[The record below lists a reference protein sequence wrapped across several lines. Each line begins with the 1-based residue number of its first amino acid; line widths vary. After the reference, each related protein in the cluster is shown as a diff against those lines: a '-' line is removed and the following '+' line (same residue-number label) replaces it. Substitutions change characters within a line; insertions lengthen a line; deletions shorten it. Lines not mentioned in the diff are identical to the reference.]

1 MRTALAFFM
10 VLCSLWG
17 WGQTTESFE
26 TGLPSSYT
34 SSLQTAAL
42 GTGTWQIRDVIAGT
56 TGVQTGT
63 KSAQIRSATNAQII
77 TPTLSGGVGMV
88 SFYVT
93 SSTTSGAYQVNVS
106 SDSGVT
112 WTPATGSPFTI
123 GTTKTLKSITIN
135 NSSVNKIQ
143 VYRTGG
149 TIYIDDFTW
158 TGYAPTCTTDT
169 ASFTPTIVNK
179 TTTDAPFTNAF
190 STNNTSAKVY
200 SSGNATV
207 ATVDSET
214 GLVTIKGA
222 GSTTISVTQ
231 IADGTYCAVNASYT
245 LNVTSSS
252 PQLSIS
258 GVPTNHGGSCVGVST
273 SAVQYTITNN
283 GGGAASNVA
292 VSSDNTQFVVS
303 NLSSTSIAAG
313 GTATFNVTFTPSG
326 TGAQGATITVT
337 GTDSNSPTLA
347 LTGTG
352 TATVAGGVSTIAESN
367 VGSTAV
373 RLNGNLTTLG
383 TCPATTEKG
392 FVWGSNANPT
402 IADQNTSVTG
412 LSTGAYFYDLTTGL
426 TPNTTYHYRAY
437 IKDANNVYAYG
448 DDRQFTTLAV
458 ADHLAFV
465 NVPASGSVGNSLASF
480 TVEARRPDNSVDTF
494 YTGNVILSKASG
506 AGTLSG
512 TLSQPFVN
520 GVATFNDIKFN
531 APDTFTLHA
540 DHGSFSQ
547 ITSGN
552 IDVTV
557 APSYLLVENFDYN
570 TGNII
575 TVGDKWSVASSNAAK
590 INVID
595 SSISYPG
602 YLSSGIGR
610 EVQIGDVG
618 EDVGKDFVQQTEDV
632 IYASALINVS
642 KAAATGD
649 YFFSLSPG
657 ATNTNFRGRVYVKSS
672 GTGIQFGIGNGGSPV
687 YGSTVYALNTT
698 YVLAVKYDISNS
710 ATTTAAR
717 IYINPVLNAA
727 EPLTGWVVSN
737 DVTTAQNIGAVI
749 LRQGT
754 AANAPILKLDGIRV
768 SKQWEDIVGAPQA
781 IWSGSAWSNTT
792 GPDASMP
799 AIIDGDYSGGSFESA
814 SLQVNAGKTLTV
826 TNYVRSGN
834 VTNNGHII
842 VANNANFV
850 QTGTFTAGG
859 SSSFKVRKDSKAVK
873 RQAYINWSSPMQ
885 GSAQTLNAFSYGK
898 LADGITNQS
907 GTGTLDNRFYTYNN
921 GVYVQVADPSVTTF
935 STPGTGYLI
944 RTPNDFTTT
953 PQVFHGQF
961 EGKTP
966 NSGDIS
972 YDHGNLIGG
981 SFVLLG
987 NPYPGAISIE
997 DFWAA
1002 NPDTTGTVY
1011 IWDSGAMMDG
1021 SGNYSGSNYS
1031 AYSSMG
1037 SVPANAIDGY
1047 IPAGQ
1052 GFFVER
1058 TYIDPYIF
1066 KNSMRRGDQTGI
1078 FSKSPV
1084 QDKFWLQMTAPSGAK
1099 PQMLVGF
1106 NAAAGTGYDQGY
1118 DAKMI
1123 DNNADVLYT
1132 TVDDKKL
1139 VIDAHGIFDDADTFN
1154 LNANFSTSGNYT
1166 VGILQKEGIFSGI
1179 QNIYLKDNVT
1189 GTVTDLSA
1197 GSYTFSAEPGL
1208 QVNRFTVLFKSG
1220 TVLGTD
1226 SAAKSGITVFSSGSE
1241 VHVKADQ
1248 NISAAELYDMSGRL
1262 LGSSRAGARE
1272 TVMTVSY
1279 RGAVVLK
1286 VRLENGMVQTRK
1298 LMLK

>member
-1 MRTALAFFM
+1 MNKKRFFMMKTALAFFM
-10 VLCSLWG
+10 VLCSVWG
-17 WGQTTESFE
+17 WGQTTIFTE
-26 TGLPSSYT
+26 TM
-34 SSLQTAAL
+34 
-42 GTGTWQIRDVIAGT
+42 GTGASGNP
-56 TGVQTGT
+56 
-63 KSAQIRSATNAQII
+63 SATNYTGFANYS
-77 TPTLSGGVGMV
+77 TLTFRGDADVRNNTASSYSGASGGNNVFITNTSGRYFTISGINISNYNSLGL
-88 SFYVT
+88 SFGFWKSSTGNIT
-93 SSTTSGAYQVNVS
+93 SSQLVVEVATDYNPADNTGTFTSLTYPT
-106 SDSGVT
+106 VT
-112 WTPATGSPFTI
+112 TGSAW
-123 GTTKTLKSITIN
+123 SMVTIN
-135 NSSVNKIQ
+135 GGVIPSSANLAIRFRQNQTTQQ
-143 VYRTGG
+143 VR
-149 TIYIDDFTW
+149 IDDVKLV
-158 TGYAPTCTTDT
+158 GVAPTCTTST
-169 ASFTPTIVNK
+169 FSFNSPSINK
-179 TTTDAPFTNAF
+179 VTGDAPFTNTF
-190 STNNTSAKVY
+190 TTNNTSPTVY
-200 SSGNATV
+200 SSNNTGV
-207 ATVDSET
+207 ATVDTSS
-214 GLVTIKGA
+214 GVVTVVGA
-222 GSTTISVTQ
+222 GNATISVAQ
-231 IADGTYCAVNASYT
+231 IADGTHCAVSASYSLT
-245 LNVTSSS
+245 VTSSS
-252 PQLSIS
+252 PQLAIS
-258 GVPTNHGGSCVGVST
+258 GVPTDHGSSCPGVPNT
-273 SAVQYTITNN
+273 KVQYTITNS
-283 GGGAASNVA
+283 GAAAAAGLNVT
-292 VSSDNTQFVVS
+292 SSDPQFVVS
-303 NLSSTSIAAG
+303 NLSTSTIAAG
-313 GTATFNVTFTPSG
+313 GTATFDVVFTPSSSG
-326 TGAQGATITVT
+326 SKTATLTAT
-337 GTDSNSPTLA
+337 STTSGSNTSTIV
-347 LTGTG
+347 LTGKG
-352 TATVAGGVSTIAESN
+352 NATVEGAVTTSAETN
-367 VGSTAV
+367 LGSVAV
-373 RLNGNLTTLG
+373 QLNGNVNTLG
-383 TCPATTEKG
+383 TCPATQEKG
-392 FVWGSNANPT
+392 FAWGANADPT
-402 IADQNTSVTG
+402 VSDNSTTVSGVATG
-412 LSTGAYFYDLTTGL
+412 PYSYTLSGL
-426 TPNTTYHYRAY
+426 TANTVYHYRAY
-437 IKDANNVYAYG
+437 VKDANNVYTYG
-448 DDRQFTTLAV
+448 ADRQFTTLAV

-465 NVPASGSVGNSLASF
+465 NVPATGNVGSNLSSF
-480 TVEARRPDNSVDTF
+480 NVEARRPDNSVDTN
-494 YTGNVILSKASG
+494 YTGNVVLSKASG
-506 AGTLSG
+506 AGVLSG
-512 TLSQPFVN
+512 TITKAFVN
-520 GVATFNDIKFN
+520 GIATFIDIQFDSVGLYSLSAN
-531 APDTFTLHA
+531 NGILET
-540 DHGSFSQ
+540 
-547 ITSGN
+547 ITSSEIAITKVPTYKKITSLDDLTDGE
-552 IDVTV
+552 
-557 APSYLLVENFDYN
+557 YLLADA
-570 TGNII
+570 T
-575 TVGDKWSVASSNAAK
+575 DKVIMTNA
-590 INVID
+590 
-595 SSISYPG
+595 
-602 YLSSGIGR
+602 LSSGAFGVTSVSPVNNEIINPIATTVWSIVKTGTNYV
-610 EVQIGDVG
+610 VQNVSDSKYLNYVSSTNLSGVTA
-618 EDVGKDFVQQTEDV
+618 VATNNQKWV
-632 IYASALINVS
+632 ITYNTDHFSIISAADNTRLLKYNSALSIPGFKAYTTSTQSPEVS
-642 KAAATGD
+642 LYKKV
-649 YFFSLSPG
+649 
-657 ATNTNFRGRVYVKSS
+657 TNT
-672 GTGIQFGIGNGGSPV
+672 TWTGSP
-687 YGSTVYALNTT
+687 A
-698 YVLAVKYDISNS
+698 
-710 ATTTAAR
+710 
-717 IYINPVLNAA
+717 
-727 EPLTGWVVSN
+727 
-737 DVTTAQNIGAVI
+737 
-749 LRQGT
+749 
-754 AANAPILKLDGIRV
+754 
-768 SKQWEDIVGAPQA
+768 
-781 IWSGSAWSNTT
+781 AWSNGAPTS
-792 GPDASMP
+792 DLP
-799 AIIDGDYSGGSFESA
+799 AIINEDYSGPAFEA
-814 SLQVNAGKTLTV
+814 FSLTVNEGKTLTV
-826 TNYVRSGN
+826 NSSVKTGN
-834 VTNNGHII
+834 VTNNGTII

-850 QTGTFTAGG
+850 QTGTFTAGDA
-859 SSSFKVRKDSKAVK
+859 SSFKLRRDSKAVK

-885 GSAQTLNAFSYGK
+885 GSAQTLKAFSYGK

-907 GTGTLDNRFYTYNN
+907 ATGTLDNRFYTYDN

-935 STPGTGYLI
+935 TTPGTGYLI

-1139 VIDAHGIFDDADTFN
+1139 VIDAHGIFDDADSFN

-1189 GTVTDLSA
+1189 RTVTDLSA

-1279 RGAVVLK
+1279 RGAVILK